1 MVLDAEK
8 RGLLKPGSKI
18 VEATSGNTGIGL
30 ALASAVK
37 GYECIICMP
46 EKMSAEKAN
55 VLRGLGARIIRTPNE
70 ASFDAPESHLSIS
83 KKIHESGEA
92 ILLDQY
98 CNPSNP
104 IGKKNLNFSFEQRVE
119 GFL

>member
-8 RGLLKPGSKI
+8 RGVLKPGMKI

-30 ALASAVK
+30 ALASAVR

-55 VLRGLGARIIRTPNE
+55 VLKGLGAHIIRTPTE
-70 ASFDAPESHLSIS
+70 ASWDAPESHLSVS
-83 KKIHESGEA
+83 KDICKKDEKA

-98 CNPSNP
+98 VNPSNP
-104 IGKKNLNFSFEQRVE
+104 IGKQFFT
-119 GFL
+119 

>member
-1 MVLDAEK
+1 
-8 RGLLKPGSKI
+8 
-18 VEATSGNTGIGL
+18 
-30 ALASAVK
+30 
-37 GYECIICMP
+37 
-46 EKMSAEKAN
+46 MSAEKAN

-104 IGKKNLNFSFEQRVE
+104 IGKKLSTFYSNREWMTLINEYYLS
-119 GFL
+119 